1 MPESADKTL
10 TIGSKSSMGVV
21 QRTDSEIAEANLSD
35 VESEVASAEDF
46 VVYGKASVEVFD
58 DDTVSQK
65 IEMSAFDEALEQ
77 FFAQGGNISYQ
88 HKDVMVGKALESH
101 TLDSDVSVKVGDETK
116 EFSAGDT
123 LETKVEGD
131 TLWLVAHIYGRGET
145 AGSDASVMTRLGAY
159 RGDLDGFSVTIKNK
173 EYENTSNGQVIKE
186 IDFHSVTVGTGDQ
199 IKNPDSLFG
208 VAEFKLTDYL
218 SRHLTVDTKRME
230 MDILNK
236 LRGAST
242 EAIAEKTITHAL
254 TNEPYDLGESAKA
267 TADEE
272 SVEDV
277 QAKAESRLSEVQ
289 EKAEDRDDLVA
300 LLADMTDLDSDE
312 INQALD
318 TMLDS
323 DDTEEKEYDDKE
335 MDEEEEE
342 MDEDGEKADMDDVA
356 PHAEAIADMMDVP
369 VSRVMDMLSGMES
382 EEEDVEPE
390 KAETETES
398 KGLTEDEV
406 EELVDAKMEDAVES
420 ISESIDE
427 MEGQVAET
435 VAEQVTEKLSTGS
448 TPESDSAEPTDDGTR
463 NLLDEW

>member
-1 MPESADKTL
+1 MPDPAGETL
-10 TIGSKSSMGVV
+10 TIGSKSTMGVV
-21 QRTDSEIAEANLSD
+21 HRTDSEIADANLSD

-46 VVYGKASVEVFD
+46 IVYGKASVEVFD

-65 IEMSAFDEALEQ
+65 IKMDAFDEALDQ

-88 HKDVMVGKALESH
+88 HKDVMVGEALESH
-101 TLDSDVSVKVGDETK
+101 TLDSNVSVTIGDETK

-123 LETKVEGD
+123 LETKVEDD
-131 TLWLVAHIYGRGET
+131 TLWLVAHIYGRSED

-173 EYENTSNGQVIKE
+173 EYENTANGQVIKE

-199 IKNPDSLFG
+199 IKNPDSMFG
-208 VAEFKLTDYL
+208 VAEFKLADYL
-218 SRHLTVDTKRME
+218 SRRLTIDTKSME

-254 TNEPYDLGESAKA
+254 SETYDLSESAKA
-267 TADEE
+267 VADEE

-277 QAKAESRLSEVQ
+277 QAKAEARLQDVQ
-289 EKAEDRDDLVA
+289 DKAEDREDLVA
-300 LLADMTDLDSDE
+300 LLADMTDLTSDE

-323 DDTEEKEYDDKE
+323 DEEKADDE
-335 MDEEEEE
+335 EADEEEEMEEE
-342 MDEDGEKADMDDVA
+342 MEEEDEKADDEVEA
-356 PHAEAIADMMDVP
+356 HAEALADSMDVP
-369 VSRVMDMLSGMES
+369 VSRVMETLSTMEGDEEVES
-382 EEEDVEPE
+382 EEKADDEP
-390 KAETETES
+390 A
-398 KGLTEDEV
+398 GLTEDEV
-406 EELVDAKMEDAVES
+406 EDLVDEKLEEAVES
-420 ISESIDE
+420 ISETINE
-427 MEGQVAET
+427 MESEVAET
-435 VAEQVTEKLSTGS
+435 VSERVTEKLSTGS
-448 TPESDSAEPTDDGTR
+448 TPESDGADATEDGTR